1 MAILEFVSHLLI
13 LLGAAYK
20 IVDWVKKRNKQ
31 RETRNFARQLF
42 QEYRNR
48 LQEIAVAQQTTDR
61 PVAYKTKY
69 GTSMG
74 GSSHSDGNQC
84 VYKNAQSAV
93 FETTKEFM
101 NDLDFTER
109 EHIVY
114 LSENDRSKFKQALY
128 DMKQSHGALLKGNVL
143 NDVSQ
148 DIAKEILESFESR
161 LPWLQDV

>member
-1 MAILEFVSHLLI
+1 
-13 LLGAAYK
+13 
-20 IVDWVKKRNKQ
+20 
-31 RETRNFARQLF
+31 
-42 QEYRNR
+42 
-48 LQEIAVAQQTTDR
+48 
-61 PVAYKTKY
+61 
-69 GTSMG
+69 MG

-84 VYKNAQSAV
+84 VYKNARSAV

-101 NDLDFTER
+101 NDLDFAER

-114 LSENDRSKFKQALY
+114 LSENDRNKFKQALY

>member
-13 LLGAAYK
+13 LLGAVYK

-31 RETRNFARQLF
+31 RKTRNFVRKLF

-93 FETTKEFM
+93 FETTKDFM
-101 NDLDFTER
+101 NDLDFAER
-109 EHIVY
+109 EHIVC
-114 LSENDRSKFKQALY
+114 LSENDRTKFKQALY
-128 DMKQSHGALLKGNVL
+128 DMKQSHSYLSKDYRV
-143 NDVSQ
+143 DDMSQ
-148 DIAKEILESFESR
+148 DSAKEILEIFESR

>member
-20 IVDWVKKRNKQ
+20 VIDWVKKKNKQ
-31 RETRNFARQLF
+31 RETRNVVRELF

-61 PVAYKTKY
+61 QVTYKTKY
-69 GTSMG
+69 GTRMG

-84 VYKNAQSAV
+84 VYQNARSAV

-101 NDLDFTER
+101 NDLDFAER
-109 EHIVY
+109 EHIVG
-114 LSENDRSKFKQALY
+114 LSENDRTKFKQALY

-143 NDVSQ
+143 NDMSQ
-148 DIAKEILESFESR
+148 DGAKEILEIFESR
-161 LPWLQDV
+161 LPWLQDA

>member
-31 RETRNFARQLF
+31 RETRNFVRQLF

-61 PVAYKTKY
+61 HVTYKTKY
-69 GTSMG
+69 GTRTG
-74 GSSHSDGNQC
+74 GMSHSDGNQC

-101 NDLDFTER
+101 NDLDFAER

-114 LSENDRSKFKQALY
+114 LSENDRTKFKQALY
-128 DMKQSHGALLKGNVL
+128 DMKQSHSYLFENSRV
-143 NDVSQ
+143 DDISQ
-148 DIAKEILESFESR
+148 DNAKEILEIFESR

>member
-20 IVDWVKKRNKQ
+20 IIDWVKRKNKQ
-31 RETRNFARQLF
+31 RKTRNFVRQLF

-48 LQEIAVAQQTTDR
+48 LQEITVAQQTTDR
-61 PVAYKTKY
+61 HVAYKTKY

-74 GSSHSDGNQC
+74 GSSHWDGKQH
-84 VYKNAQSAV
+84 VYKNAQPAV
-93 FETTKEFM
+93 FETTKELM
-101 NDLDFTER
+101 NDLDFAER
-109 EHIVY
+109 EHIVC
-114 LSENDRSKFKQALY
+114 LSENDRKKFKQALY
-128 DMKQSHGALLKGNVL
+128 DIKQSHSFLFKGYVT

-148 DIAKEILESFESR
+148 DSAKEILEIFESR

>member
-20 IVDWVKKRNKQ
+20 VVDWVKKRNKQ
-31 RETRNFARQLF
+31 REARNSVRHFF

-61 PVAYKTKY
+61 PIDYKTKY
-69 GTSMG
+69 GKVIG
-74 GSSHSDGNQC
+74 RSSYSDGNQC

-101 NDLDFTER
+101 NDLDFAER
-109 EHIVY
+109 EHIVG
-114 LSENDRSKFKQALY
+114 LSENDRTKFKQALY
-128 DMKQSHGALLKGNVL
+128 DMKQSHSYLSKNYRV
-143 NDVSQ
+143 DDISQ
-148 DIAKEILESFESR
+148 DNAKEILEIFESK